1 MHLCVRSQ
9 LDGGTEEGQVQNAAV
24 SLVESVFLPWVWR
37 HKSLSRKKKI
47 HMYYVFNY
55 DLQHV
60 FIYQMNK
67 LQRQR
72 SSWWS

>member
-37 HKSLSRKKKI
+37 HKSLSRKKTYTCI
-47 HMYYVFNY
+47 MF
-55 DLQHV
+55 LTM
-60 FIYQMNK
+60 IYNTFLSIK
-67 LQRQR
+67 
-72 SSWWS
+72 